1 MVSKSVK
8 MQIVVLDG
16 YTLNPG
22 DLSWSGL
29 EALANLTVYERTK
42 PDEVVERAKGATIA
56 LTNKVSLTAGQLV
69 QLPDLKFISVLATG
83 FNIIDIEATKKLGIT
98 VSNVPGYSSY
108 SVVQLCI
115 ALLVELTHRVQQHS
129 DAVHQGQWVNAPD
142 FSFWQQ
148 PLVELAGKKM
158 GLIGL
163 GDIGQKMADVAMALG
178 MEVLAYSRTRKGRLE
193 SERFKW
199 VALDELFRES
209 DVVSLHCPLTPETK
223 GIINAACLQKM
234 KQTAYLLNTA
244 RGPLIVEA
252 DLAQALN
259 EGWIA
264 GAGLDVLSVEPPTAA
279 NPLLTAKNCLIT
291 PHIAWASVEARKRL
305 LNETIANVKAFMEG
319 NPRNV
324 IGL

>member
-1 MVSKSVK
+1 MK
-8 MQIVVLDG
+8 IVVLDG

-22 DLSWSGL
+22 DLSWTGL
-29 EALANLTVYERTK
+29 EAQGTLTVYDRTAA
-42 PDEVVERAKGATIA
+42 DQVVERAKEATIV
-56 LTNKVSLTAGQLV
+56 LTNKTALTADQLA
-69 QLPDLKFISVLATG
+69 QLPELKFISVLATG
-83 FNIIDIEATKKLGIT
+83 YNIIDIEATKQLGIT

-108 SVVQLCI
+108 SVVQLCF
-115 ALLVELTHRVQQHS
+115 ALLFELTHRVQQHS
-129 DAVHQGQWVNAPD
+129 DAVQQGQWVSSPD
-142 FSFWQQ
+142 FSFWKQ

-163 GDIGQKMADVAMALG
+163 GDIGQKMTDMALALG
-178 MEVLAYSRTRKGRLE
+178 MEVLAHSRTRKGRLE

-199 VALDELFRES
+199 VELDDLFREA
-209 DVVSLHCPLTPETK
+209 DVVSLHCPLTPQTK
-223 GIINAACLQKM
+223 GLINAARLRQM
-234 KQTAYLLNTA
+234 KQTSYLLNTA

-264 GAGLDVLSVEPPTAA
+264 GAGLDVLSVEPPTAS

-291 PHIAWASVEARKRL
+291 PHIAWASVEARSRL
-305 LNETIANVKAFMEG
+305 LNETILNVKAFIAG
-319 NPRNV
+319 KPRNV

>member
-22 DLSWSGL
+22 DLSWAGL
-29 EALANLTVYERTK
+29 EALANLTVYERTM
-42 PDEVVERAKGATIA
+42 PDQVVERAKGARIL
-56 LTNKVSLTAGQLV
+56 LTNKVSLTGGQLEH
-69 QLPDLKFISVLATG
+69 LPDLKFISVLATG
-83 FNIIDIEATKKLGIT
+83 FNIIDIGATKQFGIT

-108 SVVQLCI
+108 SVVQLCF

-163 GDIGQKMADVAMALG
+163 GDIGEKMADVALALG

-199 VALDELFRES
+199 VALDELFREA

-223 GIINAACLQKM
+223 GIINAACLKKM

-264 GAGLDVLSVEPPTAA
+264 GAGLDVLSVEPPTAS

-291 PHIAWASVEARKRL
+291 PHIAWASVEARSRL
-305 LNETIANVKAFMEG
+305 LNETILNVKAFIAG
-319 NPRNV
+319 KPRNV

>member
-1 MVSKSVK
+1 MK
-8 MQIVVLDG
+8 IVVLDG

-22 DLSWSGL
+22 DLSWKGL
-29 EALANLTVYERTK
+29 EAQGTLIVYDRTA
-42 PDEVVERAKGATIA
+42 PDQVVERAKEATIV
-56 LTNKVSLTAGQLV
+56 LTNKTALTADQLAE
-69 QLPDLKFISVLATG
+69 LPELKFISVLATG
-83 FNIIDIEATKKLGIT
+83 FNIIDIEATKQLGIT

-108 SVVQLCI
+108 SVVQLCF
-115 ALLVELTHRVQQHS
+115 ALLFELTHRVQQHS

-163 GDIGQKMADVAMALG
+163 GDIGQKMTDMALALG
-178 MEVLAYSRTRKGRLE
+178 MEVLAHSRTRKGRLE
-193 SERFKW
+193 SQRFKW
-199 VALDELFRES
+199 VELDELFREA
-209 DVVSLHCPLTPETK
+209 DVVSLHCPLTPQTK
-223 GIINAACLQKM
+223 DIINAARLRQM
-234 KQTAYLLNTA
+234 KQTSYLLNTA

-264 GAGLDVLSVEPPTAA
+264 GAGLDVLSVEPPSAD

-291 PHIAWASVEARKRL
+291 PHIAWASVEARTRL
-305 LNETIANVKAFMEG
+305 LEETIANVKAFIAG
-319 NPRNV
+319 KPRNV

>member
-1 MVSKSVK
+1 MK
-8 MQIVVLDG
+8 IVVLDG

-22 DLSWSGL
+22 DLSWKGL
-29 EALANLTVYERTK
+29 EAQGTLTVYDRTA
-42 PDEVVERAKGATIA
+42 PDQVVELAKEATIV
-56 LTNKVSLTAGQLV
+56 LTNKTALTADQLA
-69 QLPDLKFISVLATG
+69 QLPELKFISVLATG
-83 FNIIDIEATKKLGIT
+83 YNIIDIEATKQLGIT

-108 SVVQLCI
+108 SVVQLCF
-115 ALLVELTHRVQQHS
+115 ALLFELTHRVQQHS
-129 DAVHQGQWVNAPD
+129 DAVHQGQWVNSPD

-163 GDIGQKMADVAMALG
+163 GDIGQKMTDMALALG
-178 MEVLAYSRTRKGRLE
+178 MEVLAHSRTRKGRLE

-199 VALDELFRES
+199 VELDELFREA
-209 DVVSLHCPLTPETK
+209 DVVSLHCPLTPQTK
-223 GIINAACLQKM
+223 DIINAARLRQM
-234 KQTAYLLNTA
+234 KQTSYLLNTA

-264 GAGLDVLSVEPPTAA
+264 GAGLDVLSVEPPTAG
-279 NPLLTAKNCLIT
+279 NPLLSAKNCLIT
-291 PHIAWASVEARKRL
+291 PHIAWASVEARTRL
-305 LNETIANVKAFMEG
+305 LEETIANVKAFIAG
-319 NPRNV
+319 KPRNV

>member
-1 MVSKSVK
+1 MK
-8 MQIVVLDG
+8 IVVLDG

-22 DLSWSGL
+22 DLSWTGL
-29 EALANLTVYERTK
+29 EAQGRLTVYDRTA
-42 PDEVVERAKGATIA
+42 PDQVVERAKEATIV
-56 LTNKVSLTAGQLV
+56 LTNKTALTADQLA
-69 QLPDLKFISVLATG
+69 QLPELKFISVLATG
-83 FNIIDIEATKKLGIT
+83 YNIIDIEATKQLGIT

-108 SVVQLCI
+108 SVVQLCF
-115 ALLVELTHRVQQHS
+115 ALLFELTHRVQQHS
-129 DAVHQGQWVNAPD
+129 DAVNQGKWVNSPD

-163 GDIGQKMADVAMALG
+163 GDIGQKMTDMALALG

-193 SERFKW
+193 SQRFKW
-199 VALDELFRES
+199 VELDELFREA
-209 DVVSLHCPLTPETK
+209 DVVSLHCPLTPQTK
-223 GIINAACLQKM
+223 GIINAASLRQM
-234 KQTAYLLNTA
+234 KQSSYLLNTA

-264 GAGLDVLSVEPPTAA
+264 GAGLDVLSVEPPTPD

-291 PHIAWASVEARKRL
+291 PHIA
-305 LNETIANVKAFMEG
+305 
-319 NPRNV
+319 
-324 IGL
+324 

>member
-1 MVSKSVK
+1 MK
-8 MQIVVLDG
+8 IVVLDG

-22 DLSWSGL
+22 DLSWTGL
-29 EALANLTVYERTK
+29 EAQGRLTVYDRTA
-42 PDEVVERAKGATIA
+42 PDQVVERAKEATIV
-56 LTNKVSLTAGQLV
+56 LTNKTALTADQLA
-69 QLPDLKFISVLATG
+69 QLPELKFISVLATG
-83 FNIIDIEATKKLGIT
+83 YNIIDIEATKQLGIT

-108 SVVQLCI
+108 SVVQLCF
-115 ALLVELTHRVQQHS
+115 ALLFELTHRVQQHS
-129 DAVHQGQWVNAPD
+129 DAVHQGKWVNSPD

-163 GDIGQKMADVAMALG
+163 GDIGQKMTDMALALG

-193 SERFKW
+193 SQSFKW
-199 VALDELFRES
+199 VKLDELFNEA
-209 DVVSLHCPLTPETK
+209 DVVSLHCPLTPQTK
-223 GIINAACLQKM
+223 GIINAASLRQM
-234 KQTAYLLNTA
+234 KQSSYLLNTA

-264 GAGLDVLSVEPPTAA
+264 GAGLDVLSVEPPTPD

-291 PHIAWASVEARKRL
+291 PHIAWASVEARTRL
-305 LNETIANVKAFMEG
+305 LHETIANVQAFLAG
-319 NPRNV
+319 TPRNV
-324 IGL
+324 IG